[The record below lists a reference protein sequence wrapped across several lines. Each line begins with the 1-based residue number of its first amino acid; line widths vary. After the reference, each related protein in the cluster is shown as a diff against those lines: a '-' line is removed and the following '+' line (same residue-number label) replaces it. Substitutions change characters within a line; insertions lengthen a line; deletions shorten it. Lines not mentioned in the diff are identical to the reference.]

1 MRILLTIEYNGKR
14 YEGWQAQPSGNT
26 VQQTVEKA
34 VFALTG
40 EEVDLIASGRTD
52 AGVHAEGQKAHFDT
66 NTTIPAEKFYKALNP
81 LLPDDIK
88 IISSQKVSDDF
99 HARYWAKRKTYVYSV
114 YVSDVERPLKED
126 FAVRIDKYL
135 DEKKMQAAMDEFVGI
150 HDFKCC
156 LSSGSQVKNTQR
168 EIYYFNLI
176 KTADGYRVEVCG
188 NGFLYNMVRIMV
200 GTVIKAGEGKITAE
214 EIKNA
219 LLSGDRKSLGKT
231 MPAKGLCLK
240 SVEYFDN
247 QE

>member
-14 YEGWQAQPSGNT
+14 YEGWQSQPSGNT

-40 EEVDLIASGRTD
+40 EEVDLVASGRTD

-66 NTTIPAEKFYKALNP
+66 NASIPAEKFYKALNP

-88 IISSQKVSDDF
+88 IIFSQKVSDDF
-99 HARYWAKRKTYVYSV
+99 HARYGAKRKTYVYSV

-126 FAVRIDKYL
+126 FAVRLDKYL
-135 DEKKMQAAMDEFVGI
+135 DEGKMQAAMTEFVGK

-176 KTADGYRVEVCG
+176 KTADGYKFEVCG

-200 GTVIKAGEGKITAE
+200 GTVIKAGEGKIAAE
-214 EIKNA
+214 DIKNA
-219 LLSGDRKSLGKT
+219 LLSGDRNALGKT

-240 SVEYFDN
+240 NVEYPD
-247 QE
+247 EL